1 MLNKEY
7 IKLKVKQA
15 IELMPSNGV
24 VYREILNK
32 IGEKAGYRK
41 VIELRGVLYS
51 NESNSKSNFKINIT
65 LNDKGELL
73 NKPYKNYL
81 LVYTDQVK
89 QTDLIYV
96 EDKFYKITDLG
107 ENMKIYN
114 QMRLEEVQGL
124 DFDGGNII
132 ENNEIW
138 TIFDIEEDVIIDVY

>member
-1 MLNKEY
+1 
-7 IKLKVKQA
+7 
-15 IELMPSNGV
+15 MPSDGV

-51 NESNSKSNFKINIT
+51 NESNSKINIT

-81 LVYTDQVK
+81 LVYTDKVQ

-96 EDKFYKITDLG
+96 EDKFYKINDLG

-138 TIFDIEEDVIIDVY
+138 TIFDTEEDVIMDVY

>member
-1 MLNKEY
+1 MLNKES
-7 IKLKVKQA
+7 IKLKVAQA
-15 IELMPSNGV
+15 IELMPSDGV

-32 IGEKAGYRK
+32 IGEKEGYVK
-41 VIELRGVLYS
+41 VTDLRGVLYT
-51 NESNSKSNFKINIT
+51 NESNSKINIT

-96 EDKFYKITDLG
+96 EDKFYKINDLG

-138 TIFDIEEDVIIDVY
+138 DIFDIEEDVIIDVY

>member
-15 IELMPSNGV
+15 IELMPSDGV

-32 IGEKAGYRK
+32 IGEKVGYRK

-51 NESNSKSNFKINIT
+51 NESNSKINIA
-65 LNDKGELL
+65 LDDKGELL

-81 LVYTDQVK
+81 LVYTDKVQ

-114 QMRLEEVQGL
+114 QMKLEEVQGL
-124 DFDGGNII
+124 KLNGDNII

-138 TIFDIEEDVIIDVY
+138 DIYDIEEERS

>member
-1 MLNKEY
+1 MLNKES
-7 IKLKVKQA
+7 IKLKVARA
-15 IELMPSNGV
+15 IELMPSDGV

-32 IGEKAGYRK
+32 IGAKEGYIK
-41 VIELRGVLYS
+41 VTDLKGVFYTD
-51 NESNSKSNFKINIT
+51 ESSAKIDIA
-65 LNDKGELL
+65 LDGKGELL

-114 QMRLEEVQGL
+114 QMKLEEVQGL

-138 TIFDIEEDVIIDVY
+138 DIFDIEEDVIIDVY

>member
-1 MLNKEY
+1 MKALNKNEL
-7 IKLKVKQA
+7 INIVKES
-15 IELMPSNGV
+15 IELMPSDGV

-32 IGEKAGYRK
+32 IGEKTGYRK

-51 NESNSKSNFKINIT
+51 NESNSKINIT

-114 QMRLEEVQGL
+114 QMKLEEVQGL

-138 TIFDIEEDVIIDVY
+138 DIFDIEEDVIIDVY

>member
-15 IELMPSNGV
+15 IELMPSDGV

-32 IGEKAGYRK
+32 IGEKEGYTK
-41 VIELRGVLYS
+41 VTDLRGVLYT
-51 NESNSKSNFKINIT
+51 NESSAKIGIA
-65 LNDKGELL
+65 LDDKGELL

-81 LVYTDQVK
+81 LVYTDKVQ

-96 EDKFYKITDLG
+96 EDKFYKIIDLG

-114 QMRLEEVQGL
+114 QMKLEEVQGL
-124 DFDGGNII
+124 ELNGDNII

-138 TIFDIEEDVIIDVY
+138 DIYDIEEDVIIDVY

>member
-1 MLNKEY
+1 MKALNKNEL
-7 IKLKVKQA
+7 INIVKES

-51 NESNSKSNFKINIT
+51 NESNSKINIT

-81 LVYTDQVK
+81 LVYTDKVQ

-114 QMRLEEVQGL
+114 QMKLEEVQGL

>member
-15 IELMPSNGV
+15 IELMPSDGV

-32 IGEKAGYRK
+32 IGEKEGYIK
-41 VIELRGVLYS
+41 VTDLRGVLYT
-51 NESNSKSNFKINIT
+51 NESSAKIGIA
-65 LNDKGELL
+65 LDDKGELL

-114 QMRLEEVQGL
+114 QMKLEEVQGL
-124 DFDGGNII
+124 KLNGDNII

-138 TIFDIEEDVIIDVY
+138 DIYDIEEDVIIDVY

>member
-15 IELMPSNGV
+15 IELMPSDGV

-41 VIELRGVLYS
+41 GIELRGVLYT
-51 NESNSKSNFKINIT
+51 NESSAKIDIV
-65 LNDKGELL
+65 LDDKGELL

-81 LVYTDQVK
+81 LVYTDKVQ

-114 QMRLEEVQGL
+114 QMKLEEVQGL
-124 DFDGGNII
+124 KLNGDNII

-138 TIFDIEEDVIIDVY
+138 DIYDIEEEQS

>member
-15 IELMPSNGV
+15 IELMPSDGV

-32 IGEKAGYRK
+32 IGEKEGYIK
-41 VIELRGVLYS
+41 VTDLRGVLYT
-51 NESNSKSNFKINIT
+51 NESSARIDIA
-65 LNDKGELL
+65 LDDKGELL

-81 LVYTDQVK
+81 LVYTDKVQ

-114 QMRLEEVQGL
+114 QMKLEEVQGL
-124 DFDGGNII
+124 KLNGDNII

-138 TIFDIEEDVIIDVY
+138 DIYDIEEEWS

>member
-1 MLNKEY
+1 MLNKES
-7 IKLKVKQA
+7 IKLKVAQA
-15 IELMPSNGV
+15 IELMPSDGV

-32 IGEKAGYRK
+32 IGEKEGYIK
-41 VIELRGVLYS
+41 VTDLRGVLYS
-51 NESNSKSNFKINIT
+51 NESNSKINIT

>member
-1 MLNKEY
+1 MKALNKNEL
-7 IKLKVKQA
+7 INIVKES

-51 NESNSKSNFKINIT
+51 NESNSKINIT

-81 LVYTDQVK
+81 LVYTDKVQ

-138 TIFDIEEDVIIDVY
+138 TIFDIEEDVIMDVY

>member
-1 MLNKEY
+1 MLNKES
-7 IKLKVKQA
+7 IKLKVAQA
-15 IELMPSNGV
+15 IELMPSDGV
-24 VYREILNK
+24 VYREIFNK
-32 IGEKAGYRK
+32 IGEKEGYRK

-51 NESNSKSNFKINIT
+51 NESNSKINIT

-81 LVYTDQVK
+81 LVYTDKVQ

-96 EDKFYKITDLG
+96 EDKFYKINDLG

-138 TIFDIEEDVIIDVY
+138 DIYDIEEDVIIDVY

>member
-1 MLNKEY
+1 MKALNKNEL
-7 IKLKVKQA
+7 INIVKES
-15 IELMPSNGV
+15 IELMPSDGV

-51 NESNSKSNFKINIT
+51 NESNSKINIT

-96 EDKFYKITDLG
+96 EDKFYKINDLG
-107 ENMKIYN
+107 GNMKIYN
-114 QMRLEEVQGL
+114 QMKLEEVQGL

-138 TIFDIEEDVIIDVY
+138 TIFDIEDDVIIDVY

>member
-1 MLNKEY
+1 MKALNKNEL
-7 IKLKVKQA
+7 INIVKES
-15 IELMPSNGV
+15 IELMPSDGV
-24 VYREILNK
+24 AYREILNK
-32 IGEKAGYRK
+32 IGEKEGYVK
-41 VIELRGVLYS
+41 VTDLRGVLYS
-51 NESNSKSNFKINIT
+51 NESSAKSSIT
-65 LNDKGELL
+65 LDDKGELL

-138 TIFDIEEDVIIDVY
+138 DIFDIEEDVIIDVY

>member
-15 IELMPSNGV
+15 IELMPSDGV

-51 NESNSKSNFKINIT
+51 NESNSKINIT

-81 LVYTDQVK
+81 LVYTDKVQ

-96 EDKFYKITDLG
+96 EGKFYKITDLG

-114 QMRLEEVQGL
+114 QMKLEEVQGL
-124 DFDGGNII
+124 KLNGDNII

-138 TIFDIEEDVIIDVY
+138 DVYDIGAILDVY

>member
-7 IKLKVKQA
+7 IKSKVKQA
-15 IELMPSNGV
+15 IELMPSDGV

-51 NESNSKSNFKINIT
+51 NESNSKINIT

-81 LVYTDQVK
+81 LVYTDKVQ

-96 EDKFYKITDLG
+96 ANKFYKINDLG

>member
-1 MLNKEY
+1 MKALNKNEL
-7 IKLKVKQA
+7 INIVKES

-51 NESNSKSNFKINIT
+51 NESNSKINIT

-81 LVYTDQVK
+81 LVYTDKVQ

-114 QMRLEEVQGL
+114 QMKLEEVQGL

-138 TIFDIEEDVIIDVY
+138 DIFDIEEDVIIDVY

>member
-1 MLNKEY
+1 MLNKES
-7 IKLKVKQA
+7 IKLKVAQA
-15 IELMPSNGV
+15 VELMPSDGV
-24 VYREILNK
+24 VYREIPNK

-41 VIELRGVLYS
+41 VIELRGILYS
-51 NESNSKSNFKINIT
+51 NESNSKINIT

-124 DFDGGNII
+124 ELNGDNII

>member
-51 NESNSKSNFKINIT
+51 NESNSKINIT

-114 QMRLEEVQGL
+114 QMKLEEVQGL
-124 DFDGGNII
+124 KLNGDSII

-138 TIFDIEEDVIIDVY
+138 DVYDIEEEWS

>member
-15 IELMPSNGV
+15 IELMPSDGV
-24 VYREILNK
+24 VYREIFNK
-32 IGEKAGYRK
+32 IGEKAGYKK

-51 NESNSKSNFKINIT
+51 NESNSKINIT

-96 EDKFYKITDLG
+96 EDKFYKINDLG

-138 TIFDIEEDVIIDVY
+138 DIFDIEEDVIIDVY

>member
-1 MLNKEY
+1 MKALNKNEL
-7 IKLKVKQA
+7 INIVKES
-15 IELMPSNGV
+15 IELMPSDGV

-32 IGEKAGYRK
+32 IGEKAGYKK

-51 NESNSKSNFKINIT
+51 NESNSKINIT

-73 NKPYKNYL
+73 NKLYKNYL
-81 LVYTDQVK
+81 LVYTDKVQ

-96 EDKFYKITDLG
+96 EDKFYKIADLG

-114 QMRLEEVQGL
+114 QMKLEEVQGL

-138 TIFDIEEDVIIDVY
+138 TILDIEEDVIIDVY

>member
-1 MLNKEY
+1 MKALNKNEL
-7 IKLKVKQA
+7 INIVKES
-15 IELMPSNGV
+15 IELMPSDGV

-32 IGEKAGYRK
+32 IGEKEGYVK
-41 VIELRGVLYS
+41 VTDLRGVLYTD
-51 NESNSKSNFKINIT
+51 ESSAKINIA
-65 LNDKGELL
+65 LDDKGELL

-81 LVYTDQVK
+81 LVYTDKVQ

-114 QMRLEEVQGL
+114 QMKLEEVQGL
-124 DFDGGNII
+124 KLNGNNII

-138 TIFDIEEDVIIDVY
+138 DIYDIEEEWS

>member
-1 MLNKEY
+1 MLNKES
-7 IKLKVKQA
+7 IKLKVVQA
-15 IELMPSNGV
+15 IELMPSDGV
-24 VYREILNK
+24 VYREIPNK
-32 IGEKAGYRK
+32 IGEKAGYKK
-41 VIELRGVLYS
+41 VIELRGILYS
-51 NESNSKSNFKINIT
+51 NESNSKINIT

-124 DFDGGNII
+124 DFDGDNII

>member
-1 MLNKEY
+1 M
-7 IKLKVKQA
+7 
-15 IELMPSNGV
+15 
-24 VYREILNK
+24 
-32 IGEKAGYRK
+32 
-41 VIELRGVLYS
+41 
-51 NESNSKSNFKINIT
+51 
-65 LNDKGELL
+65 

>member
-15 IELMPSNGV
+15 IELMPSDGV

-32 IGEKAGYRK
+32 IGEKEGYVK
-41 VIELRGVLYS
+41 VTDLRGVLYTD
-51 NESNSKSNFKINIT
+51 ESSAKIDIA
-65 LNDKGELL
+65 LDDKGELL

-81 LVYTDQVK
+81 LVYTDKVQ

-96 EDKFYKITDLG
+96 EGKLYKINDLG

-114 QMRLEEVQGL
+114 QMKLEEVQGL
-124 DFDGGNII
+124 KLDGDNII

-138 TIFDIEEDVIIDVY
+138 DIYGIEEDVIIDVY

>member
-51 NESNSKSNFKINIT
+51 NESNSKINIT

-114 QMRLEEVQGL
+114 QMKLEEVQGL
-124 DFDGGNII
+124 KLNGDNII

-138 TIFDIEEDVIIDVY
+138 DIFDIEEDVIIDVY

>member
-1 MLNKEY
+1 MLNKES
-7 IKLKVKQA
+7 IKLKVAQA
-15 IELMPSNGV
+15 IELMPSDGV
-24 VYREILNK
+24 VYREIFNK
-32 IGEKAGYRK
+32 IGEKEGYRK

-51 NESNSKSNFKINIT
+51 NESNSKINIT

-81 LVYTDQVK
+81 LVYTDKVQ

-96 EDKFYKITDLG
+96 EDKFYKINDLG

-124 DFDGGNII
+124 AFDGGNII
-132 ENNEIW
+132 ENIEIW
-138 TIFDIEEDVIIDVY
+138 DIFDREEDGIIDVY

>member
-15 IELMPSNGV
+15 IELMPSDGF

-32 IGEKAGYRK
+32 IGEKEGYIK
-41 VIELRGVLYS
+41 VTDLRGVLYS
-51 NESNSKSNFKINIT
+51 NESSAKLSIT
-65 LNDKGELL
+65 LDDKGELL

-81 LVYTDQVK
+81 LVYTDKVQ

-96 EDKFYKITDLG
+96 EGKFYKITDLG

-114 QMRLEEVQGL
+114 QMKLEEVQGL
-124 DFDGGNII
+124 KLNGDNII
-132 ENNEIW
+132 ENDEIW
-138 TIFDIEEDVIIDVY
+138 GIYDIGAILDVY

>member
-32 IGEKAGYRK
+32 IGEKEGYVK
-41 VIELRGVLYS
+41 VTDLRGVLYS
-51 NESNSKSNFKINIT
+51 NESNSKINIT

-138 TIFDIEEDVIIDVY
+138 DIFDIEEDVIIDVY

>member
-1 MLNKEY
+1 MKALNKNEL
-7 IKLKVKQA
+7 INIVKES
-15 IELMPSNGV
+15 IELMPSDGV

-32 IGEKAGYRK
+32 IGEKEGYIK
-41 VIELRGVLYS
+41 VTDLRGVLYT
-51 NESNSKSNFKINIT
+51 NESSAKINIA
-65 LNDKGELL
+65 LDDKGELL

-124 DFDGGNII
+124 KLNGDNII

-138 TIFDIEEDVIIDVY
+138 DIYDIEEDVIIDVY

>member
-1 MLNKEY
+1 MKALNKNEL
-7 IKLKVKQA
+7 INIVKES

-51 NESNSKSNFKINIT
+51 NESNSKINIT

-114 QMRLEEVQGL
+114 QMKLEEVQGL